1 MTQSGAD
8 VITTGNHVWQKPD
21 GVQLLK
27 ESSTVLRP
35 ANYPEGVPGRGFCI
49 VEKKGIK
56 TAVINLE
63 GRESM
68 SNLDC
73 PFRAAKD
80 IVKKIRKES
89 PVSIIIIDFHA
100 ESAMEKEAFALY
112 LDGDVSLIAGTHTHI
127 QTADERILPGGT
139 AYITDVGMTGPEE
152 SVIGTEK
159 SVAIQRFIT
168 QLPLKMEIAETAL
181 MINGVIADIDI
192 STGKALSI
200 ERIYERI

>member
-1 MTQSGAD
+1 MQAVFFNLKGIIKKKTPDLVVINGENSADGFGIVPKTVEQLTQSGAD

-35 ANYPEGVPGRGFCI
+35 QIIRRVPGRGFCI

-80 IVKKIRKES
+80 IVKKIRKN
-89 PVSIIIIDFHA
+89 HL
-100 ESAMEKEAFALY
+100 SA
-112 LDGDVSLIAGTHTHI
+112 
-127 QTADERILPGGT
+127 
-139 AYITDVGMTGPEE
+139 
-152 SVIGTEK
+152 
-159 SVAIQRFIT
+159 
-168 QLPLKMEIAETAL
+168 
-181 MINGVIADIDI
+181 
-192 STGKALSI
+192 
-200 ERIYERI
+200 